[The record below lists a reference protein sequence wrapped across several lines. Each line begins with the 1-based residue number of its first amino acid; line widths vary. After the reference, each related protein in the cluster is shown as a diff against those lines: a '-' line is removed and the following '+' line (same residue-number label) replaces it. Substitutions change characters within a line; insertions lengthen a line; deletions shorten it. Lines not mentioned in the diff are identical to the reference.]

1 MDLQS
6 TPCGSH
12 FGGVWERQIGTIR
25 QVLNGMFSDL
35 GPGQLTHEL
44 LVTLMAKVV
53 GIVNSRP
60 IATLPTDIEQ
70 PQPLSPNMLLT
81 MKTRP
86 LTSAPGV
93 FTSEDLYSRRHW
105 TRVQYLADQFWT
117 RWKNEYL
124 QNQQTRAKWNK
135 QRRNLEVGDIVILKE
150 DANRNA
156 WPLGR
161 VVDALKSK
169 DGKVRKAMV
178 ITWKDGE
185 MKRYL
190 RPISNLVFVM
200 SGSC

>member
-1 MDLQS
+1 MESSFFICALRRFFSIRGPPSVLRCDRGINFVGAKSEIDDALNEMDQKAIA
-6 TPCGSH
+6 TYVTEQNCEWIFNPPHGSH

-44 LVTLMAKVV
+44 LVTLMAEVV

-60 IATLPTDIEQ
+60 IATLPTDVEQ

-105 TRVQYLADQFWT
+105 RRVQY
-117 RWKNEYL
+117 
-124 QNQQTRAKWNK
+124 
-135 QRRNLEVGDIVILKE
+135 
-150 DANRNA
+150 
-156 WPLGR
+156 
-161 VVDALKSK
+161 
-169 DGKVRKAMV
+169 
-178 ITWKDGE
+178 
-185 MKRYL
+185 
-190 RPISNLVFVM
+190 
-200 SGSC
+200 